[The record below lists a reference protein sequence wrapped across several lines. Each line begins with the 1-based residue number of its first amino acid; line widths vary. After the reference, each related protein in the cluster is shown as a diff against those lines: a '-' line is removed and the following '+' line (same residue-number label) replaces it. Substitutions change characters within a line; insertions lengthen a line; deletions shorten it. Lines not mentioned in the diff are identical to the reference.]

1 MRALLLSFA
10 TTESLS
16 KIGFIILA
24 IGLLGDVGVLLIPD
38 KNLSHKLLVL
48 GFAAIVLIGY
58 LIGHIGDDE
67 IAGRANAELDRIK
80 SPRVI
85 TDSQYAAFVE
95 CLKPGPKGPV
105 YVRRGMLDTD
115 GPPLAKRIEAALKE
129 AGFTPPSEPVP
140 GGDALAWSKAGIFL
154 IVRDLKNSPHGA
166 QIQRCFKS
174 AINWEIEGQA
184 DPKHPE
190 DAVSIG
196 IGPRLSVGASG
207 D

>member
-1 MRALLLSFA
+1 
-10 TTESLS
+10 
-16 KIGFIILA
+16 
-24 IGLLGDVGVLLIPD
+24 
-38 KNLSHKLLVL
+38 
-48 GFAAIVLIGY
+48 
-58 LIGHIGDDE
+58 
-67 IAGRANAELDRIK
+67 
-80 SPRVI
+80 
-85 TDSQYAAFVE
+85 
-95 CLKPGPKGPV
+95 
-105 YVRRGMLDTD
+105 MLDTD

-174 AINWEIEGQA
+174 AMNWEIEGQA

-196 IGPRLSVGASG
+196 IGPRL
-207 D
+207 